1 VEKSL
6 DIYVIRHGESE
17 HNVDRSVMAHT
28 HDSNHSLTPLGQKQV
43 EKTGE
48 FMKTI
53 VNESTVLYTSPY
65 LRTKQTAE
73 AIYSQLGGQVPFYES
88 PLIREWELGNL
99 YDFTDRSP
107 QAKKEFKAAGQF
119 YFRYQ
124 NGESLADVY
133 LRATMFMN
141 TVVDRMK
148 QQQRYENLI
157 IVTHAAFMQM
167 LLAFLMKWPVED
179 LAGFKPIEN
188 ASVLK
193 INEVDGDYQYEKIF
207 VPRV

>member
-1 VEKSL
+1 MERQL
-6 DIYVIRHGESE
+6 NIYVIRHGESE
-17 HNVDRSVMAHT
+17 HNVDRTVMAHT
-28 HDSNHSLTPLGQKQV
+28 HDSNHSLTPLGQRQV

-48 FMKTI
+48 FMKTM

-65 LRTKQTAE
+65 LRTKQTAK
-73 AIYSQLGGQVPFYES
+73 AIYSQLPGQVPFYES

-107 QAKKEFKAAGQF
+107 KAKKEFKAAGQF

-141 TVVDRMK
+141 TVVDRAK

-157 IVTHAAFMQM
+157 IVTHAAFIQM
-167 LLAFLMKWPVED
+167 LLAFLMNWPVDD

-188 ASVLK
+188 ASVIK
-193 INEVDGDYQYEKIF
+193 VNEVDGEYQYEKIF
-207 VPRV
+207 VPNV

>member
-1 VEKSL
+1 MNL
-6 DIYVIRHGESE
+6 YVIRHGESE

-28 HDSNHSLTPLGQKQV
+28 HDSNHSLTPLGHKQV
-43 EKTGE
+43 EKTGA
-48 FMKTI
+48 FMKTL
-53 VNESTVLYTSPY
+53 VNEKTVLYSSPY

-73 AIYSQLGGQVPFYES
+73 AIYSQLSGQVPFYES

-99 YDFTDRSP
+99 YDFTNRSP
-107 QAKKEFKAAGQF
+107 QTKKEFKAAGQF

-141 TVVDRMK
+141 TVIERIRQK
-148 QQQRYENLI
+148 QRYDNVI
-157 IVTHAAFMQM
+157 IVTHAAFIQM
-167 LLAFLMKWPVED
+167 LLAFLMNWPVDE

-188 ASVLK
+188 ASVIK
-193 INEVDGDYQYEKIF
+193 INEVDGDYQYEKLF
-207 VPRV
+207 VPSV